1 MRYFPLFMDLLEKPV
16 LVIGGGEVAC
26 RKIDM
31 LLRAGAQVTV
41 VSPKIEPYLAQLVGN
56 DKCHWIQRFYEP
68 ELMTSDYVQ
77 VWATTDNPS
86 LNHQVHKDAKKL
98 RILVNVVDDTP
109 YCDFITPSIINRGRI
124 QIAISSGGS
133 SPVLIRGIREKI
145 ETVLP
150 MNTAQLADFA
160 ASKRADI
167 KQRFPSVDERRK
179 FWELFFRKPDV
190 MCCVNN
196 QDIEQVYQRMVE
208 QPVTFSESC
217 TWIEFGDDPELLPLR
232 ALRLMQ
238 EAEIV
243 FYDRACP
250 FGFVDLV
257 RRDAERVSFHDI
269 TEAAEHIRQCKV
281 DGQRVVVFIDPASSA
296 YRLLKESDNVIELG
310 RIK

>member
-1 MRYFPLFMDLLEKPV
+1 
-16 LVIGGGEVAC
+16 
-26 RKIDM
+26 
-31 LLRAGAQVTV
+31 
-41 VSPKIEPYLAQLVGN
+41 
-56 DKCHWIQRFYEP
+56 
-68 ELMTSDYVQ
+68 
-77 VWATTDNPS
+77 
-86 LNHQVHKDAKKL
+86 
-98 RILVNVVDDTP
+98 
-109 YCDFITPSIINRGRI
+109 
-124 QIAISSGGS
+124 
-133 SPVLIRGIREKI
+133 
-145 ETVLP
+145 
-150 MNTAQLADFA
+150 
-160 ASKRADI
+160 
-167 KQRFPSVDERRK
+167 
-179 FWELFFRKPDV
+179 
-190 MCCVNN
+190 
-196 QDIEQVYQRMVE
+196 MVE

-257 RRDAERVSFHDI
+257 RRDAERVSFQDI